1 MQLKQVIRIL
11 VFSGF
16 LWHGLVACSATVQPF
31 ARLSMPTGVATD
43 TTGNVFVTSDALLT
57 TLVTK
62 FNSAGQALGS
72 IPIGGIT
79 VGNLGRLA
87 VDPGSGELWDLLSGG
102 AVLRINPRTGQVQ
115 PLVDLRSMP
124 VDTGH
129 VFDLASGTVG
139 PFTGML
145 PQNSI
150 YGDIALLRRGGR
162 LDVFISG
169 VSVAFPF
176 IMRIRI
182 ENGRVAATVV
192 AASRAS
198 GAGYSSGP
206 RGVAVSPQGLVLTTL
221 PTRYL
226 NEEEIMDRMVAFSA
240 DYSEGQAP
248 APTAISRE
256 QLFSAGM
263 DADGAG
269 NFYIA
274 TGGIGAGLCGGG
286 GSGAVVTVTADLK
299 RAGCINF
306 NLALAESA
314 DVAASRGG
322 DAVYVS
328 LRNIGLVV
336 RAGSTPSTPQM
347 GTRTPVP
354 NRRSR

>member
-1 MQLKQVIRIL
+1 MLYSRRWSRNLIPRDRH
-11 VFSGF
+11 SGLF
-16 LWHGLVACSATVQPF
+16 RSVAS
-31 ARLSMPTGVATD
+31 RLQSWPSGC
-43 TTGNVFVTSDALLT
+43 GF
-57 TLVTK
+57 
-62 FNSAGQALGS
+62 
-72 IPIGGIT
+72 
-79 VGNLGRLA
+79 
-87 VDPGSGELWDLLSGG
+87 GSGELWDLLSGG

-176 IMRIRI
+176 ILRIRI

-198 GAGYSSGP
+198 GAGYGSGP

-269 NFYIA
+269 KFLYCDRQYRRRALWRRGKRRRGNDNGRSETRRLHSFQF
-274 TGGIGAGLCGGG
+274 GVGRLGRCG
-286 GSGAVVTVTADLK
+286 
-299 RAGCINF
+299 R
-306 NLALAESA
+306 EP
-314 DVAASRGG
+314 RGRCC
-322 DAVYVS
+322 
-328 LRNIGLVV
+328 LRFFAQYRPCG
-336 RAGSTPSTPQM
+336 P
-347 GTRTPVP
+347 
-354 NRRSR
+354 RR